1 MKKIFA
7 GVVVAF
13 VAVLTLGVAAG
24 AQGTPTMTLD
34 PDEVEEAGE
43 HDIEVSLSGFS
54 ADIALFVLP
63 CDYPEGGN
71 PANLDTNSCDQANL
85 MPVQM
90 DGNGEGTVTVTY
102 DIPEPGIAIIA
113 GDAAR
118 TESAFGFL
126 GRQFHAGHRPLR
138 LWDHLPRHGCCLRLA
153 SDAPRLRHSSQT
165 ETTPGPCPGSF
176 RVRTAASLRSAPCGL
191 HAGTPGRMR
200 HVCGWCTCCPR

>member
-1 MKKIFA
+1 M
-7 GVVVAF
+7 GWRNWR
-13 VAVLTLGVAAG
+13 TEG
-24 AQGTPTMTLD
+24 
-34 PDEVEEAGE
+34 AGE

-126 GRQFHAGHRPLR
+126 AVVPPVELAATGASSTLVIALFGFGIISLGMGAVYASRRT
-138 LWDHLPRHGCCLRLA
+138 RLA
-153 SDAPRLRHSSQT
+153 
-165 ETTPGPCPGSF
+165 
-176 RVRTAASLRSAPCGL
+176 
-191 HAGTPGRMR
+191 
-200 HVCGWCTCCPR
+200 

>member
-1 MKKIFA
+1 MGNIMKKIFA

-13 VAVLTLGVAAG
+13 VTVLTLGVAAG

-126 GRQFHAGHRPLR
+126 AVVPPVELAATGASSTLVIALFGFGIISLGMGAVYASRRT
-138 LWDHLPRHGCCLRLA
+138 RLA
-153 SDAPRLRHSSQT
+153 
-165 ETTPGPCPGSF
+165 
-176 RVRTAASLRSAPCGL
+176 
-191 HAGTPGRMR
+191 
-200 HVCGWCTCCPR
+200 